1 MIRKGLILLTG
12 LMSLFGCAKECE
24 LVVYNKTPIQQT
36 VKIDGIIY
44 HIPANV
50 GYADETFYLN
60 SFVLWNEKINVSVE
74 YVANSPVSFRSPKTF
89 TVEMEPGKDRSY
101 NVRYDRGQIQLR
113 NISSIILD
121 QVLLRTNNSEEWSE
135 DLYEG
140 SLEPDGIDVIAVKE
154 GNYTLKMIDVYG
166 TEYPLQ
172 EVEIIAGEQVM
183 VMFTGEM

>member
-1 MIRKGLILLTG
+1 MIRRSLILLVV
-12 LMSLFGCAKECE
+12 LISLLGCAKECD
-24 LVVYNKTPIQQT
+24 LSVYNKTPIQQT

-44 HIPANV
+44 NIPANI
-50 GYADETFYLN
+50 GYAEETYFLN
-60 SFVLWNEKINVSVE
+60 SFILWNEKINVSIE

-135 DLYEG
+135 DIYEG
-140 SLEPDGIDVIAVKE
+140 SLEPDGIDVIAVEE
-154 GNYTLKMIDVYG
+154 GSYTLKILDAYG

>member
-1 MIRKGLILLTG
+1 MIGRSSILLTV
-12 LMSLFGCAKECE
+12 LISLFGCAKECD
-24 LVVYNKTPIQQT
+24 LSVYNKTPIQQT

-44 HIPANV
+44 NISANV
-50 GYADETFYLN
+50 GYAEETYYLN
-60 SFVLWNEKINVSVE
+60 SYGLWNEKINVSVE

-89 TVEMEPGKDRSY
+89 TVEMKPGKDRSY
-101 NVRYDRGQIQLR
+101 DVRYDRGQIQLR

-121 QVLLRTNNSEEWSE
+121 QVLLKTNNSEDWSE

-140 SLEPDGIDVIAVKE
+140 TLGPDGIDVIAVEE
-154 GNYTLKMIDVYG
+154 GSYTAKMVDVYG